1 MSTTKTLTENEY
13 QSRELRRF
21 DLEHCRAD
29 GYFANVREFSTRIE
43 GSGSAWVSEQIEWIE
58 NGSYGAGACMALQ
71 RAFAWGSES
80 KRRNLE
86 AACGQVVIKCLA
98 GRDYPWKKIT
108 PAARE
113 ILSDC
118 VRGWLAGE
126 KSWAMTLI
134 DA

>member
-58 NGSYGAGACMALQ
+58 NGSYGAGACLVLQ
-71 RAFAWGSES
+71 RAFTWGNVNKS
-80 KRRNLE
+80 RNIE
-86 AACGQVVIKCLA
+86 AATGAVVIQCLA
-98 GRDYPWKKIT
+98 GRVYPWQRIS
-108 PAARE
+108 PEARA
-113 ILSDC
+113 ILSGC
-118 VRGWLAGE
+118 VRKWLASE

-134 DA
+134 A